1 MRIAP
6 TWIVHIT
13 RARLKTELHLVR
25 QGARLRLRL
34 VNALCALM
42 PQFTLTTVR
51 TRAYRWL
58 GVRAGPHVAFLHAV
72 AITGAGA
79 NPYRRLSIGDNTI
92 ISSGVLF
99 NLDAE
104 IRIGRKVEIAQ
115 FVRIYTGKHAIGPA
129 SRRFSPAFEPLPVVI
144 GDGAWIGVGSTILPG
159 VTIGAGSVVSA
170 GSVVRRDVPPDVLV
184 SGVPAD
190 VVRQLPHD

>member
-1 MRIAP
+1 M
-6 TWIVHIT
+6 HIT
-13 RARLKTELHLVR
+13 RDRLETELQLVR
-25 QGARLRLRL
+25 EGVRLRLRV

-42 PQFTLTTVR
+42 PQFTLTTLR
-51 TRAYRWL
+51 TSAYRWL
-58 GVRAGPHVAFLHAV
+58 GVRAAPHVSFLHAV
-72 AITGAGA
+72 AITGTGA
-79 NPYRRLSIGDNTI
+79 NPYRRLSIGENSI

-104 IRIGRKVEIAQ
+104 IRIGRNVEIAQ

-129 SRRFSPAFEPLPVVI
+129 SRRFSPRFEPTPVII

-170 GSVVRRDVPPDVLV
+170 GSVVRRDVPPDTLV